1 MKTKKVIVK
10 VLMKDLEGQE
20 VTKKLLDD
28 YIRTLADED
37 AGFESKVFDI
47 GVKALVKEYGKM
59 SCKDSESDDGDTT
72 EQGKNDYPLNYHEI
86 ESDEE
91 LELLTG
97 LTLVSRMRDRFGD
110 DEYGMDITFK
120 EVDGVRMINL
130 FIMDDG
136 GMYLSDWY

>member
-1 MKTKKVIVK
+1 MKAKKAIGIQ
-10 VLMKDLEGQE
+10 LMKDLEGPE
-20 VTKKLLDD
+20 ITKKILDD
-28 YIRTLADED
+28 YIRSLADED

-47 GVKALVKEYGKM
+47 GVKALVKEYEKL
-59 SCKDSESDDGDTT
+59 SHKNSESDDTDTT
-72 EQGKNDYPLNYHEI
+72 EYEKSDYPLSYHEI

-97 LTLVSRMRDRFGD
+97 LTLVSRMRECFGD
-110 DEYGMDITFK
+110 RDGTDFTFK
-120 EVDGVRMINL
+120 ETDGGRKMNL